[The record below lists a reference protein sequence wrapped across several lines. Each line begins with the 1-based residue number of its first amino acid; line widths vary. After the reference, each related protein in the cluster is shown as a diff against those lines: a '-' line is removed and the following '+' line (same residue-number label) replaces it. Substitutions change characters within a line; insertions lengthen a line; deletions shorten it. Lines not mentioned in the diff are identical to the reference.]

1 MPIVREIV
9 VEQLEPLP
17 LGVDPIHGLANNLK
31 QVREKK
37 GIDIVTVAAMGQ
49 LQPDEL
55 VRLENGETSSTTIH
69 LGSLIL
75 IAEGLFLTL
84 RLETA
89 RNFRPRKW
97 SGSNSIGFMMDQG
110 CRISLI
116 DDEA

>member
-1 MPIVREIV
+1 MPIVRETV

-17 LGVDPIHGLANNLK
+17 LGVDPIQNLGRNLK
-31 QVREKK
+31 QMREKK
-37 GIDIVTVAAMGQ
+37 GLDLSTVAAMGK

-55 VRLENGETSSTTIH
+55 LRLENGETSSTTIH

-89 RNFRPRKW
+89 RNFKPRKW
-97 SGSNSIGFMMDQG
+97 HGSNSIGFMMDQG

-116 DDEA
+116 ND